1 MKNRIPTPGQEGR
14 VLITPE
20 DTSIAPFYARM
31 AMADN
36 PTAEGTPLTK
46 ETLLQDSTETALWG
60 GAANRTPDAAFAKLA
75 ADRDALETKT
85 DLDHFL
91 GMPWVKIVDRVSSG
105 ANASMN
111 GKSSLTLDAGTVTG
125 EGYAWIMA
133 RLTGTVS
140 MKQTAGDNGMVW
152 LYLSRYDLGAEV
164 AAYGPRLCYQNPT
177 VQGNTYS
184 FALDGV
190 VLLLRADD
198 AGALRLWGNPDTEA
212 VGASTKID
220 RLLAVASDSGN
231 GADYMSWTHKIHMEV
246 WGVESP

>member
-20 DTSIAPFYARM
+20 DASIAPFYARM

-60 GAANRTPDAAFAKLA
+60 GAADRTPDAAFAKLA

-91 GMPWVKIVDRVSSG
+91 GMPWVKLVDRVSSG

-111 GKSSLTLDAGTVTG
+111 GKSSLTLDGGTVTG
-125 EGYAWIMA
+125 EGYDWIMV
-133 RLTGTVS
+133 RLSGTAS
-140 MKQTAGDNGMVW
+140 LTQTAGDNNMAW
-152 LYLSRYDLGAEV
+152 LYLGHHDNYDGHGL
-164 AAYGPRLCYQNPT
+164 RLLYKDTT

-184 FALDGV
+184 FTLDRAV
-190 VLLLRADD
+190 FLLRGD
-198 AGALRLWGNPDTEA
+198 GNTLRLLGNPDTEA
-212 VGASTKID
+212 IGASTKID
-220 RLLAVASDSGN
+220 RLLAIVSDSGN
-231 GADYMSWTHKIHMEV
+231 GADYMSWSHNIHIEV